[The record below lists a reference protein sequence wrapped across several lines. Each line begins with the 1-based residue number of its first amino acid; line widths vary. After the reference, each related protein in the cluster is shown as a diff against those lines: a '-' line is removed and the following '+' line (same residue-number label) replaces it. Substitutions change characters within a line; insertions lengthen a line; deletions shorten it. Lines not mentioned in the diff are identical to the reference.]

1 MTRSNLPTVEH
12 DLVLGL
18 TGSFGSGCTSLA
30 KALHEMGFTVYS
42 LSDIIKK
49 EWENRNPGKQAE
61 KDAKRSELQ
70 DIGNKLRETTKKND
84 YLAIETIKEAEKK
97 TEDSKRLVFDSIRHT
112 AEIKALLHRY
122 PDFILIAVD
131 APVDDRWKRVKSKY
145 YSRKL
150 NENDFITDDKRDK
163 NEAEVPHGQQV
174 ELCLDEADILIDN
187 EEEYDEA
194 IVVRKLEDKIKP
206 YIDLVSGV
214 RLRHPI
220 SKEAYMN
227 IAYTASL
234 KSQCY
239 KRQVGAVIVDEKNE
253 IVLAVGYNENPS
265 PLRPCIEEY
274 TKCHKELYKEKYFRK
289 LEQSEITCPSPDCK
303 KKIRN
308 VSSTYKCECGFDL
321 EEFFIPD
328 RAVSQCTALHAEQR
342 ALMGLGGRNVEGTTL
357 YVTTFPCS
365 KCANDIVHAK
375 IGRIVYVSAYPDPLA
390 AKIFLEADIPANR
403 FEGVK
408 ARAYFRLFG
417 SWRKEK
423 EDEIL
428 RGVS

>member
-1 MTRSNLPTVEH
+1 MPTVEN

-18 TGSFGSGCTSLA
+18 TGSVGSGCSTLA

-42 LSDIIKK
+42 LSDIVKK
-49 EWENRNPGKQAE
+49 VWEERNPGKQAE
-61 KDAKRSELQ
+61 KDAKRQELQ
-70 DIGNKLRETTKKND
+70 DIGNELRKTTHNNG
-84 YLAIETIKEAEKK
+84 YLAVETIKIADQK
-97 TEDSKRLVFDSIRHT
+97 TEWPKKIVFDSIRHT
-112 AEIKALLHRY
+112 AEIKALRHKY

-131 APVDDRWKRVKSKY
+131 APIDDRWKRVKAMY
-145 YSRKL
+145 YSRGL
-150 NENDFITDDKRDK
+150 NEDHFRNDDKRDK

-187 EEEYDEA
+187 EEEFDET
-194 IVVRKLEDKIKP
+194 IIVRKLGEKIKP
-206 YIDLVSGV
+206 YIDLISG
-214 RLRHPI
+214 RLRHPTPR
-220 SKEAYMN
+220 EAYMN

-239 KRQVGAVIVDEKNE
+239 KRQVGAVIVDEKNDM
-253 IVLAVGYNENPS
+253 VLAVGYNENPS

-274 TKCHKELYKEKYFRK
+274 TKCHKEPYKEKYFRK
-289 LEQSEITCPSPDCK
+289 LEQAEITCPDCK
-303 KKIRN
+303 KKITN
-308 VSSTYKCECGFDL
+308 LSSTFKCECGFDL

-342 ALMGLGGRNVEGTTL
+342 ALMSLGARNAKGTTL

-365 KCANDIVHAK
+365 KCANDLVQAK
-375 IGRIVYVSAYPDPLA
+375 IGKIVYVSAYPDPLS
-390 AKIFLEADIPANR
+390 AKIFLTADILTKR

-417 SWRKEK
+417 SWRKET

-428 RGVS
+428 RGVV